1 MVCYFNFTFSI
12 IKPLYSNY
20 SLQDKKEKNEKEK
33 ERVSPKR
40 IQFSFLLF
48 LPSPFTTPSSTT
60 IAGEGLLFTIR
71 FTSHQTETTR
81 YTFPNLVCLRSIPTA
96 ISICAKLAGFAP
108 RIAAGFIFF
117 NR

>member
-20 SLQDKKEKNEKEK
+20 NLQDKKKKRK
-33 ERVSPKR
+33 RKGKSVSKKDTIFHP
-40 IQFSFLLF
+40 SLF
-48 LPSPFTTPSSTT
+48 LPSPFTTPSGTT

>member
-1 MVCYFNFTFSI
+1 MKKKRKECPQKGYNFSSKTN
-12 IKPLYSNY
+12 K
-20 SLQDKKEKNEKEK
+20 
-33 ERVSPKR
+33 SP
-40 IQFSFLLF
+40 F
-48 LPSPFTTPSSTT
+48 LPSPFTTPSGTK

-96 ISICAKLAGFAP
+96 ISICAKLTGFAP
-108 RIAAGFIFF
+108 RIAAGFFFF

>member
-20 SLQDKKEKNEKEK
+20 SLQEEKTKKKRKECPQK
-33 ERVSPKR
+33 GYNFHS
-40 IQFSFLLF
+40 SFF

>member
-20 SLQDKKEKNEKEK
+20 SLQDKKKKRK
-33 ERVSPKR
+33 RKGKSVPKR

-48 LPSPFTTPSSTT
+48 PPFTLHNSSGTT